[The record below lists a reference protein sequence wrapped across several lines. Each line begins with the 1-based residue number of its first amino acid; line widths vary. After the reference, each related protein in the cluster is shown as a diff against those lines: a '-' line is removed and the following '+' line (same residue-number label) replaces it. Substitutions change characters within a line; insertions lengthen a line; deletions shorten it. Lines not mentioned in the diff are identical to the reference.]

1 MNKKELLVG
10 LVLLSEMVLYLVS
23 LVWLSPLKLGSLK
36 LETTTARHLLGLAGS
51 VQLVLLQLNSLKL
64 VPTVLEVLKTL

>member
-1 MNKKELLVG
+1 MNKKELFAE
-10 LVLLSEMVLYLVS
+10 LVLLSEMVLYLVA

-36 LETTTARHLLGLAGS
+36 LETTTAMHLFGLAGS